1 MSITA
6 ALQWCFAGFSLG
18 CRKAKNNIRADKVL
32 HQPGNSLVDYKSSEA
47 RVVPARQREE
57 SRSCGRNGNPS
68 WHFSPFIKSS
78 SVAALHACPL
88 QSVRRFSGQTRRFFF
103 YTLLRNLKTCLGVRR
118 LVVVVS
124 REVSSPRALIYVC
137 LQAAVDWSSAVHLRV
152 SYSSCF
158 LYVSTTQAG
167 SREEEKKKEREREVG
182 FQRLCRLKWICYL
195 GIYLFKNIIES
206 VIYTLSIFQ
215 GFNRILSK
223 SFIQIVNFGL
233 KWSKHITILKIY
245 KLASGLKWGFG
256 DSLGI

>member
-1 MSITA
+1 MCRSSAFEKKHNDSNACITETPKRMSITA

-103 YTLLRNLKTCLGVRR
+103 LYPTQESENLFRSQTVGCCGESWGFLP
-118 LVVVVS
+118 
-124 REVSSPRALIYVC
+124 PRAHLC
-137 LQAAVDWSSAVHLRV
+137 LSASS
-152 SYSSCF
+152 
-158 LYVSTTQAG
+158 
-167 SREEEKKKEREREVG
+167 
-182 FQRLCRLKWICYL
+182 
-195 GIYLFKNIIES
+195 
-206 VIYTLSIFQ
+206 
-215 GFNRILSK
+215 
-223 SFIQIVNFGL
+223 
-233 KWSKHITILKIY
+233 
-245 KLASGLKWGFG
+245 SGLKLCC
-256 DSLGI
+256 SPAS

>member
-6 ALQWCFAGFSLG
+6 ALQWCFAGFLLG

-103 YTLLRNLKTCLGVRR
+103 CLLRNLKTCLGVRR

-124 REVSSPRALIYVC
+124 REVSSPRALVYVC
-137 LQAAVDWSSAVHLRV
+137 LQAAAAAVDWSSAVHLRV

-158 LYVSTTQAG
+158 LYISTTQAG
-167 SREEEKKKEREREVG
+167 SREGEKREKEREQEVG

-195 GIYLFKNIIES
+195 GIF
-206 VIYTLSIFQ
+206 
-215 GFNRILSK
+215 
-223 SFIQIVNFGL
+223 
-233 KWSKHITILKIY
+233 
-245 KLASGLKWGFG
+245 
-256 DSLGI
+256 